1 MGEGLVDEGT
11 NTKKANQKEAMDML
25 QGLRNE
31 LRVIPLSF
39 RCKKPH
45 HKIEGATI
53 ARISG
58 LAKILETTELN
69 HSRRWTNGLKDDLDF
84 LIENGLGEAQITYKA
99 IYDEHPDSLH

>member
-1 MGEGLVDEGT
+1 MGEDLVDEGT
-11 NTKKANQKEAMDML
+11 NTEKANQIEAMEIL
-25 QGLRNE
+25 QGLRNV
-31 LRVIPLSF
+31 LRTIPLSF